1 MARQNG
7 LRHRGMKA
15 MTLWQVAQQHF
26 AYESC
31 VCNSLVPLSSLQG
44 LIALLLAADA
54 VSSAVAKLG
63 YQALHSRVR
72 KSTPMWS
79 LLYNNQ
85 IFEILN
91 GYEG

>member
-79 LLYNNQ
+79 LLYDNQ
-85 IFEILN
+85 LFELK
-91 GYEG
+91 G